1 MKNASPAERQLGLRI
16 HAIAFVPS
24 IIVLVVINLL
34 TGAPYWVL
42 WVLLGWGIGLLAHWL
57 SVRHQNA
64 GKREIP

>member
-1 MKNASPAERQLGLRI
+1 MKNASQAEKQLGLRI

-34 TGAPYWVL
+34 TGATYWVL
-42 WVLLGWGIGLLAHWL
+42 WVLLGWVIGLRAHWL
-57 SVRHQNA
+57 SVRYQTA